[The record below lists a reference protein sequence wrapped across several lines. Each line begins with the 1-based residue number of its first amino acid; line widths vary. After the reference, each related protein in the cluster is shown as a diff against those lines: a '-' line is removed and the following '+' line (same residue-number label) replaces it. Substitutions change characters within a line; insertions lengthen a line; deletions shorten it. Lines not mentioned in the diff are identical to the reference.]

1 MTEASNYN
9 MTAGGGSPGK
19 DPASADVKY
28 LSIVKISEGSVLLN
42 LPSASTKKAYAE
54 EVRTE
59 MSSRKILCKVQKGG
73 PGPCRWLE
81 RGDCL
86 PRLQRHLRVRL
97 WNVVHH
103 D

>member
-1 MTEASNYN
+1 MTESSNYN

-19 DPASADVKY
+19 APGSADVKY
-28 LSIVKISEGSVLLN
+28 LSIAKISEGNVLLN

-54 EVRTE
+54 EV
-59 MSSRKILCKVQKGG
+59 SIGSAYKSLCKVQKGG
-73 PGPCRWLE
+73 LGHCRRPE
-81 RGDCL
+81 GGDCI
-86 PRLQRHLRVRL
+86 PRLQRHIRIRL